1 MIQYETAIFNAKKEY
16 FDNIVDELTNVL
28 LLDKRT
34 ANYKPRQIK
43 IIFTE
48 QLLKNNWIPKLK
60 IFDKKNSYIQLFKKK
75 TGLSIQMGHFAQSY
89 VDFLKFELAFNK
101 NKINDAVLIV
111 LSKEL
116 AKDGNHSSFE
126 DTVINFEEF
135 SMFLNCPLLVVKIV

>member
-1 MIQYETAIFNAKKEY
+1 MIQFETAIFNAKKEY

-75 TGLSIQMGHFAQSY
+75 RI
-89 VDFLKFELAFNK
+89 K
-101 NKINDAVLIV
+101 
-111 LSKEL
+111 
-116 AKDGNHSSFE
+116 HSNGSFRTILCHLF
-126 DTVINFEEF
+126 DN
-135 SMFLNCPLLVVKIV
+135 